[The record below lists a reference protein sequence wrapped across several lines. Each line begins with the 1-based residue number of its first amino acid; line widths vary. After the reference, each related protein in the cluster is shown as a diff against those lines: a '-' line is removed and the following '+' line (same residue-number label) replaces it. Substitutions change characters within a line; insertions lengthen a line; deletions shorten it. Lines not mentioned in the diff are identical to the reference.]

1 MSNWFERLGTGGLTV
16 VKWPYPV
23 RYNVENQISTDVLVL
38 GGGPAGCLAAI
49 SAARTGARVVLV
61 EKGHPRS
68 SGGTGV
74 DHWLNSPNPCSKI
87 TPEECVEWESKSY
100 GGYMNSLS
108 RYIAAR
114 EGYDTLLELE
124 GLGRR
129 SGIRKGNSRALPS
142 GTRRPDFCSPTITK
156 TSSSFEFRGPLLNR
170 RWLKSAGDCGFR

>member
-23 RYNVENQISTDVLVL
+23 RYDVENQISMDVLVL

-74 DHWLNSPNPCSKI
+74 DHWL
-87 TPEECVEWESKSY
+87 ELAESMFQNY
-100 GGYMNSLS
+100 PRGMRGVGVQILRGLHEFALSLYCGK
-108 RYIAAR
+108 R
-114 EGYDTLLELE
+114 
-124 GLGRR
+124 GL
-129 SGIRKGNSRALPS
+129 
-142 GTRRPDFCSPTITK
+142 
-156 TSSSFEFRGPLLNR
+156 
-170 RWLKSAGDCGFR
+170 